1 MEDLR
6 KSVDEL
12 ERFNKLAVDRELRMI
27 ELKKEI
33 KDLKGWFGE
42 DVES

>member
-1 MEDLR
+1 M
-6 KSVDEL
+6 DEM

-27 ELKKEI
+27 GLKKEI

-42 DVES
+42 DVGVDRQR